1 MFFNQEQLTARIL
14 DVVALDQKNSDS
26 FNRRGYHALS
36 FRLEADTRL
45 SFRDRT
51 LHAFADSIGYFPAN
65 LSYRRSAARDR
76 MIVIHFELDNYY
88 SGSIEMI
95 RLENPGPVRALFERA
110 LLSWQEKPP
119 GYYYRVTGCFYEIL
133 ARIRE
138 EAGLQPEPEFPARI
152 RPSIEYLNEQFT
164 NPELTVAEIARQ
176 SFISEVSFR
185 KIFRAATGS
194 SPRRFL
200 LEKRISYA
208 LSLLESRCLSIG
220 EVAAQ
225 AGFSDPKY
233 FSTVFRQ
240 TVGVPPSQYLY
251 KWEDIS

>member
-51 LHAFADSIGYFPAN
+51 LHALADSIGYFPAN

-95 RLENPGPVRALFERA
+95 RLEKPGPVRALFERA
-110 LLSWQEKPP
+110 LLCW
-119 GYYYRVTGCFYEIL
+119 
-133 ARIRE
+133 
-138 EAGLQPEPEFPARI
+138 
-152 RPSIEYLNEQFT
+152 
-164 NPELTVAEIARQ
+164 
-176 SFISEVSFR
+176 
-185 KIFRAATGS
+185 
-194 SPRRFL
+194 
-200 LEKRISYA
+200 
-208 LSLLESRCLSIG
+208 
-220 EVAAQ
+220 
-225 AGFSDPKY
+225 
-233 FSTVFRQ
+233 
-240 TVGVPPSQYLY
+240 
-251 KWEDIS
+251 